1 MVDTAAV
8 RALRSMDLIP
18 YVLENPGVSIAE
30 LSARFSVTQ
39 AQIES
44 DLQLVFMCGLPGYTP
59 YELIDVA
66 FEDGVVSVIDPQ
78 VLDKPR
84 KFSSNEI
91 VVIALGLKI
100 LIDINQT
107 NSTALTKL
115 KQLSEKIAK
124 LGSNKSILMAGDVSA
139 FPFFEIISKSI
150 SEQRILDL
158 QYHSL
163 IKDQI
168 TQRLVL
174 PEKLYFLNGSLYLAA
189 LDIDIDS
196 DRVFKVDLIKE
207 CKVGEQ
213 MAAKKVLESSIET
226 TVILDVQKQNRNFI
240 ERNSSIITAIQ
251 ENGDSTR
258 VHLQVSNLEWIKL
271 TVLSNA
277 PGITVVSPELL
288 ATAVKQSARDLLALY

>member
-1 MVDTAAV
+1 MVDNAAV

-30 LSARFSVTQ
+30 LSAKFSVTQ

-150 SEQRILDL
+150 SEQRILNL

-213 MAAKKVLESSIET
+213 MAAKKVLESFSET

>member
-30 LSARFSVTQ
+30 LSAKFSVTQ

-213 MAAKKVLESSIET
+213 VAAKKVLESSIET

-288 ATAVKQSARDLLALY
+288 ATVVKQSARDLLALY

>member
-66 FEDGVVSVIDPQ
+66 FEDGVVSIIDPQ

-107 NSTALTKL
+107 NTTALTKL
-115 KQLSEKIAK
+115 KQLSDKIAK
-124 LGSNKSILMAGDVSA
+124 LGSNKSILMTGDVSA
-139 FPFFEIISKSI
+139 FPFFEIISKAV
-150 SEQRILDL
+150 SEQRVLDL

-174 PEKLYFLNGSLYLAA
+174 PEKLYFLNGSLYLSA
-189 LDIDIDS
+189 LDTDIDS

-207 CKVGEQ
+207 CKIGERV
-213 MAAKKVLESSIET
+213 AGKKVLESSTET
-226 TVILDVQKQNRNFI
+226 IVIIDVQKSNRNFI
-240 ERNSSIITAIQ
+240 ERNSSIITAMQ
-251 ENGDSTR
+251 ENGDLIR

-277 PGITVVSPELL
+277 PGITVVSPEPL
-288 ATAVKQSARDLLALY
+288 ANAVKQSARDLLALY

>member
-66 FEDGVVSVIDPQ
+66 FEDGVVSIIDPQ

-115 KQLSEKIAK
+115 KQLSDKIAK
-124 LGSNKSILMAGDVSA
+124 LGSIKSILMAGDVSA
-139 FPFFEIISKSI
+139 FPFFEIISKAI
-150 SEQRILDL
+150 SEQRVLDL

-163 IKDQI
+163 IKDEI
-168 TQRLVL
+168 TQRKVL
-174 PEKLYFLNGSLYLAA
+174 PEKMYFLNGSLYLSAI
-189 LDIDIDS
+189 DTDIDS
-196 DRVFKVDLIKE
+196 DRVFKVELIKE
-207 CKVGEQ
+207 CKIGERV
-213 MAAKKVLESSIET
+213 AGKKVLESSTET
-226 TVILDVQKQNRNFI
+226 IVILDVQKSNRNFI
-240 ERNSSIITAIQ
+240 ERNSSIITAMQ
-251 ENGDSTR
+251 ENGDLIR

-277 PGITVVSPELL
+277 PGITVVSPEPL
-288 ATAVKQSARDLLALY
+288 ANAVKQSARDLLALY

>member
-1 MVDTAAV
+1 MVDTAAI

-91 VVIALGLKI
+91 VVIALGLKL

-107 NSTALTKL
+107 NPTALTKL

-124 LGSNKSILMAGDVSA
+124 LGSNKSILMSGDVSKV
-139 FPFFEIISKSI
+139 PYFEIISRAI
-150 SEQRILDL
+150 AEQRILNL
-158 QYHSL
+158 QYQSL

-168 TQRLVL
+168 TQRIVL

-213 MAAKKVLESSIET
+213 VAAKKVFESSIET

-240 ERNSSIITAIQ
+240 ERNSSIITAMQ
-251 ENGDSTR
+251 ENGHSTR

>member
-1 MVDTAAV
+1 MVDTAAA

-66 FEDGVVSVIDPQ
+66 FEDGVVSIIDPQ

-107 NSTALTKL
+107 NTTALTKL
-115 KQLSEKIAK
+115 KQLSDKIAK
-124 LGSNKSILMAGDVSA
+124 LGSNKSILMTGDVSA
-139 FPFFEIISKSI
+139 FPFFEIISKAI
-150 SEQRILDL
+150 SEQRVLDL

-174 PEKLYFLNGSLYLAA
+174 PEKLYFLNGSLYLSA
-189 LDIDIDS
+189 LDTDIDS

-207 CKVGEQ
+207 CKIGERV
-213 MAAKKVLESSIET
+213 AGKKVLESSTET
-226 TVILDVQKQNRNFI
+226 IVILDVQKSNRNFI
-240 ERNSSIITAIQ
+240 ERNSSIITAMQ
-251 ENGDSTR
+251 ENGDLIR

-277 PGITVVSPELL
+277 PGITVVSPEPL
-288 ATAVKQSARDLLALY
+288 ANAVKQSARDLLALY

>member
-66 FEDGVVSVIDPQ
+66 FEDGVVSIIDPQ

-107 NSTALTKL
+107 NTTALTKL
-115 KQLSEKIAK
+115 KQLSDKIAK
-124 LGSNKSILMAGDVSA
+124 LGSNKSILMTGDVSA
-139 FPFFEIISKSI
+139 FPFFEIISKAI
-150 SEQRILDL
+150 SEQRVLAL

-174 PEKLYFLNGSLYLAA
+174 PEKLYFLNGRLYLSA

-207 CKVGEQ
+207 CKIGERV
-213 MAAKKVLESSIET
+213 AGKKVLQSFTET
-226 TVILDVQKQNRNFI
+226 IVILDVQKSNRNFI
-240 ERNSSIITAIQ
+240 ERNSSVITAMQ
-251 ENGDSTR
+251 ENGDLIR

-277 PGITVVSPELL
+277 PGITVVSPEPL
-288 ATAVKQSARDLLALY
+288 ANAVKQSARDLLALY

>member
-30 LSARFSVTQ
+30 LSAKFSVTQ

-150 SEQRILDL
+150 SEQRILNL

-174 PEKLYFLNGSLYLAA
+174 PEKMYFLNGSLYLAA

-213 MAAKKVLESSIET
+213 VAAKKVLESSIET

-240 ERNSSIITAIQ
+240 ERNSSIITSMQ

>member
-66 FEDGVVSVIDPQ
+66 FEDGVVSIIDPQ

-100 LIDINQT
+100 LIDIIKQT
-107 NSTALTKL
+107 PPLSQNSNSCRRRL
-115 KQLSEKIAK
+115 LSWGAI
-124 LGSNKSILMAGDVSA
+124 
-139 FPFFEIISKSI
+139 
-150 SEQRILDL
+150 
-158 QYHSL
+158 
-163 IKDQI
+163 
-168 TQRLVL
+168 
-174 PEKLYFLNGSLYLAA
+174 
-189 LDIDIDS
+189 
-196 DRVFKVDLIKE
+196 
-207 CKVGEQ
+207 
-213 MAAKKVLESSIET
+213 
-226 TVILDVQKQNRNFI
+226 NR
-240 ERNSSIITAIQ
+240 S
-251 ENGDSTR
+251 
-258 VHLQVSNLEWIKL
+258 
-271 TVLSNA
+271 
-277 PGITVVSPELL
+277 
-288 ATAVKQSARDLLALY
+288 

>member
-18 YVLENPGVSIAE
+18 YVLENPGISIAE
-30 LSARFSVTQ
+30 LSAKFSVTQ

-66 FEDGVVSVIDPQ
+66 FEDGVVSIIDPQ

-107 NSTALTKL
+107 NTTALTKL

-124 LGSNKSILMAGDVSA
+124 LGSNKSILMTGDVNA
-139 FPFFEIISKSI
+139 FPFFEIITKAI
-150 SEQRILDL
+150 SEQRVLDL

-213 MAAKKVLESSIET
+213 MAAKKVLESFSET

>member
-66 FEDGVVSVIDPQ
+66 FEDGVVSIIDPQ

-107 NSTALTKL
+107 NTTALTKL
-115 KQLSEKIAK
+115 KQLSDKIAK
-124 LGSNKSILMAGDVSA
+124 LGSNKSILMTGDVSA
-139 FPFFEIISKSI
+139 FPFFEIISKAI
-150 SEQRILDL
+150 SEQRVLAL

-174 PEKLYFLNGSLYLAA
+174 PEKLYFLNGRLYLSA

-207 CKVGEQ
+207 CEIGERV
-213 MAAKKVLESSIET
+213 AGKKVLESSTET
-226 TVILDVQKQNRNFI
+226 IVILDVQKSNRNFI
-240 ERNSSIITAIQ
+240 ERNSSIITAMQ
-251 ENGDSTR
+251 ENGDLIR

-277 PGITVVSPELL
+277 PGITVVSPEPL
-288 ATAVKQSARDLLALY
+288 ANAVKQSARDLLALY

>member
-30 LSARFSVTQ
+30 LSAKFSVTQ

-124 LGSNKSILMAGDVSA
+124 LGSIKSILMAGDVSM

-163 IKDQI
+163 TKDEI
-168 TQRLVL
+168 TQRKVL

-207 CKVGEQ
+207 CEMGEQ
-213 MAAKKVLESSIET
+213 VAAKKVLESSIET
-226 TVILDVQKQNRNFI
+226 TVILDVQKQNRNFL

>member
-66 FEDGVVSVIDPQ
+66 FEDGVVSIIDPQ

-107 NSTALTKL
+107 NTTALTKL
-115 KQLSEKIAK
+115 KQLSDKIAK
-124 LGSNKSILMAGDVSA
+124 LGSNKSILMTGDVSA
-139 FPFFEIISKSI
+139 FPFFEIISKAV
-150 SEQRILDL
+150 SEQRVLDL

-174 PEKLYFLNGSLYLAA
+174 PEKLYFLNGSLYLSA
-189 LDIDIDS
+189 LDTDIDS

-207 CKVGEQ
+207 CKIGERV
-213 MAAKKVLESSIET
+213 AGKKVLESSTET
-226 TVILDVQKQNRNFI
+226 IVILDVQKSNRNFI
-240 ERNSSIITAIQ
+240 ERNSSIITAMQ
-251 ENGDSTR
+251 ENGDLIR

-277 PGITVVSPELL
+277 PGITVVSPEPL
-288 ATAVKQSARDLLALY
+288 ANAVKQSARDLLALY

>member
-66 FEDGVVSVIDPQ
+66 FEDGVVSIIDPQ

-107 NSTALTKL
+107 NTTALTKL
-115 KQLSEKIAK
+115 KQLSDKIAK
-124 LGSNKSILMAGDVSA
+124 LGSNKSILMTGDVSA
-139 FPFFEIISKSI
+139 FPFFEIISKAI
-150 SEQRILDL
+150 SEQRVLDL

-163 IKDQI
+163 TKDEI
-168 TQRLVL
+168 TQRKVL
-174 PEKLYFLNGSLYLAA
+174 PEKMYFLNGSLYLSAI
-189 LDIDIDS
+189 DTDIDS

-207 CKVGEQ
+207 CKIGERV
-213 MAAKKVLESSIET
+213 AGKKVLESSTET
-226 TVILDVQKQNRNFI
+226 IVILDVQKSNRNFI
-240 ERNSSIITAIQ
+240 ERNSSIITAMQ
-251 ENGDSTR
+251 ENGDVIR
-258 VHLQVSNLEWIKL
+258 VHLQVSNIEWIKL
-271 TVLSNA
+271 SVLSNA
-277 PGITVVSPELL
+277 PGITVISPEPL
-288 ATAVKQSARDLLALY
+288 ANAVKQSARDLLALY

>member
-30 LSARFSVTQ
+30 LSAKFSVTQ

-150 SEQRILDL
+150 SEQRILNL

>member
-66 FEDGVVSVIDPQ
+66 FEDGVVSIIDPQ

-107 NSTALTKL
+107 NTTALTKL
-115 KQLSEKIAK
+115 KQLSDKIAK
-124 LGSNKSILMAGDVSA
+124 LGSNKSILMTGDVSA
-139 FPFFEIISKSI
+139 FPFFEIISKAI
-150 SEQRILDL
+150 SEQRVLAL

-174 PEKLYFLNGSLYLAA
+174 PEKLYFLNGSLYLSA
-189 LDIDIDS
+189 LDTDIDF

-207 CKVGEQ
+207 CKIGERL
-213 MAAKKVLESSIET
+213 AGKKVLESSTET
-226 TVILDVQKQNRNFI
+226 IVILDVQKSNRNFI
-240 ERNSSIITAIQ
+240 ERNSSIITAMQ
-251 ENGDSTR
+251 ENGDLIR

-277 PGITVVSPELL
+277 PGITVVSPEPL
-288 ATAVKQSARDLLALY
+288 ANAVKQSARDLLALY

>member
-30 LSARFSVTQ
+30 LSAKFSVTQ

-150 SEQRILDL
+150 SEQRILNL

-174 PEKLYFLNGSLYLAA
+174 PEKMYFLNGSLYLAA

-213 MAAKKVLESSIET
+213 VAAKKVLESSIET

-288 ATAVKQSARDLLALY
+288 ATVVKQSARDLLALY

>member
-66 FEDGVVSVIDPQ
+66 FEDGVVSIIDPQ

-107 NSTALTKL
+107 NTTALTKL
-115 KQLSEKIAK
+115 KQLSDKIAK
-124 LGSNKSILMAGDVSA
+124 LGSNESILMTGDVSG
-139 FPFFEIISKSI
+139 FPFFEIISKAI
-150 SEQRILDL
+150 SEQRVLDL

-174 PEKLYFLNGSLYLAA
+174 PEKLYFLNGRLYLSA

-207 CKVGEQ
+207 CKIGERV
-213 MAAKKVLESSIET
+213 AGKKVLESSTET
-226 TVILDVQKQNRNFI
+226 IVILDVQKSNRNFI
-240 ERNSSIITAIQ
+240 ERNSSIITAMQ
-251 ENGDSTR
+251 ENGDVIR
-258 VHLQVSNLEWIKL
+258 VHLQVSNIEWIKL
-271 TVLSNA
+271 SVLSNA
-277 PGITVVSPELL
+277 PGITVISPEPL
-288 ATAVKQSARDLLALY
+288 ANAVKQSARDLLALY

>member
-1 MVDTAAV
+1 MVDTAAI

-91 VVIALGLKI
+91 VVIALGLKL

-107 NSTALTKL
+107 NPTALAKL

-124 LGSNKSILMAGDVSA
+124 LGSNKSILMSGDVSKV
-139 FPFFEIISKSI
+139 PYFEIISRAI
-150 SEQRILDL
+150 AEQRILNL
-158 QYHSL
+158 QYQSL

-168 TQRLVL
+168 TQRIVL
-174 PEKLYFLNGSLYLAA
+174 PEKLYFLNGRLYLSA
-189 LDIDIDS
+189 LDIEIDS

-213 MAAKKVLESSIET
+213 MIAKKVVESSIET
-226 TVILDVQKQNRNFI
+226 TVIVDVQKQNRNFI
-240 ERNSSIITAIQ
+240 ERNSSIITAMQ

-277 PGITVVSPELL
+277 PDVTVVSPELL
-288 ATAVKQSARDLLALY
+288 ATAIKQSARDLLALY

>member
-1 MVDTAAV
+1 VVDTAAV

-66 FEDGVVSVIDPQ
+66 FEDGVVSIIDPQ

-107 NSTALTKL
+107 NTTALTKL
-115 KQLSEKIAK
+115 KQLSDKIAK
-124 LGSNKSILMAGDVSA
+124 LGSIKSILMAGDLSA
-139 FPFFEIISKSI
+139 FPFFEIISKAI
-150 SEQRILDL
+150 SEQRVLDL

-163 IKDQI
+163 TKDEI
-168 TQRLVL
+168 TQRKVL
-174 PEKLYFLNGSLYLAA
+174 PEKMYFLNGSLYLSAI
-189 LDIDIDS
+189 DTDIDS

-207 CKVGEQ
+207 CKIGERV
-213 MAAKKVLESSIET
+213 AGKKVLESSFET
-226 TVILDVQKQNRNFI
+226 TVILDVQKQSRNFI
-240 ERNSSIITAIQ
+240 ERNSSIITAMQ
-251 ENGDSTR
+251 QNGDTTR

-271 TVLSNA
+271 SVLSNA
-277 PGITVVSPELL
+277 PGITVVSPEPL
-288 ATAVKQSARDLLALY
+288 ANAVKQSAGDLLALY

>member
-66 FEDGVVSVIDPQ
+66 FEDGVVSIIDPQ

-107 NSTALTKL
+107 NSIALTKL
-115 KQLSEKIAK
+115 KQLSDKIAK
-124 LGSNKSILMAGDVSA
+124 LGSNKSILMTGDVSA
-139 FPFFEIISKSI
+139 FPFFEIISKAI
-150 SEQRILDL
+150 SEQRILAL

-174 PEKLYFLNGSLYLAA
+174 PEKLYFLNGRLYLSA

-207 CKVGEQ
+207 CKIGERV
-213 MAAKKVLESSIET
+213 AGKKVLESSTET
-226 TVILDVQKQNRNFI
+226 IVILDVQKQSRNFI
-240 ERNSSIITAIQ
+240 ERNSSIITAMQ
-251 ENGDSTR
+251 QNGDTTR

-271 TVLSNA
+271 SVLSNA
-277 PGITVVSPELL
+277 PGITVVSPEPL
-288 ATAVKQSARDLLALY
+288 ANAVKQSARDLLALY

>member
-1 MVDTAAV
+1 
-8 RALRSMDLIP
+8 
-18 YVLENPGVSIAE
+18 
-30 LSARFSVTQ
+30 
-39 AQIES
+39 
-44 DLQLVFMCGLPGYTP
+44 
-59 YELIDVA
+59 
-66 FEDGVVSVIDPQ
+66 
-78 VLDKPR
+78 
-84 KFSSNEI
+84 
-91 VVIALGLKI
+91 
-100 LIDINQT
+100 
-107 NSTALTKL
+107 
-115 KQLSEKIAK
+115 
-124 LGSNKSILMAGDVSA
+124 MAGDVSA

>member
-1 MVDTAAV
+1 MIDTAAV

-66 FEDGVVSVIDPQ
+66 FEDGVVSIIDPQ

-107 NSTALTKL
+107 NTTALTKL
-115 KQLSEKIAK
+115 KQLSDKIAK
-124 LGSNKSILMAGDVSA
+124 LGSNKSILMTGDVSA
-139 FPFFEIISKSI
+139 FPFFEIISKAI
-150 SEQRILDL
+150 SEQRVLAL

-174 PEKLYFLNGSLYLAA
+174 PEKLYFLNGRLYLSA

-207 CKVGEQ
+207 CKIGERV
-213 MAAKKVLESSIET
+213 AGKKVLESSTET
-226 TVILDVQKQNRNFI
+226 IVILDVQKSNRNFI
-240 ERNSSIITAIQ
+240 ERNSSIITAMQ
-251 ENGDSTR
+251 ENGDLIR

-277 PGITVVSPELL
+277 PGITVVSPEPL
-288 ATAVKQSARDLLALY
+288 ANAVKQSARDLLALY

>member
-30 LSARFSVTQ
+30 LSAKFSVTQ

-213 MAAKKVLESSIET
+213 MAAKKVLESFSET

>member
-1 MVDTAAV
+1 
-8 RALRSMDLIP
+8 MDLIP

-66 FEDGVVSVIDPQ
+66 FEDGVVSIIDPQ

-115 KQLSEKIAK
+115 KQLSDKIAK
-124 LGSNKSILMAGDVSA
+124 LGSIKSILMAGDVSA
-139 FPFFEIISKSI
+139 FPFFEIISKAI
-150 SEQRILDL
+150 SEQRVLDL

-163 IKDQI
+163 TKDEI
-168 TQRLVL
+168 TQRKVL
-174 PEKLYFLNGSLYLAA
+174 PEKMYFLNGSLYLSAI
-189 LDIDIDS
+189 DTDIDS

-207 CKVGEQ
+207 CKIGERV
-213 MAAKKVLESSIET
+213 AGKKVLESSFET
-226 TVILDVQKQNRNFI
+226 TVILDVQKQSRNFI
-240 ERNSSIITAIQ
+240 ERNSSIITAMQ
-251 ENGDSTR
+251 QNGDTTR

-271 TVLSNA
+271 SVLSNA
-277 PGITVVSPELL
+277 PGITVISPEPL
-288 ATAVKQSARDLLALY
+288 ANAVKQSARDLLALY

>member
-66 FEDGVVSVIDPQ
+66 FEDGVVSIIDPQ

-107 NSTALTKL
+107 NTTALTKL
-115 KQLSEKIAK
+115 KQLSDKIAK
-124 LGSNKSILMAGDVSA
+124 LGSNKSILMTGDVSA
-139 FPFFEIISKSI
+139 FPFFEIISKAI
-150 SEQRILDL
+150 SEERVLDL

-163 IKDQI
+163 IKDEI
-168 TQRLVL
+168 TQRKVL
-174 PEKLYFLNGSLYLAA
+174 PDKLYFLNGSLYLSA
-189 LDIDIDS
+189 LDTDIDS

-207 CKVGEQ
+207 CKIGERV
-213 MAAKKVLESSIET
+213 AGKKVLESSTET
-226 TVILDVQKQNRNFI
+226 IVILDVQKSNRNFI
-240 ERNSSIITAIQ
+240 ERNSSIITAMQ
-251 ENGDSTR
+251 ENGDLIR

-277 PGITVVSPELL
+277 PGITVVSPEPL
-288 ATAVKQSARDLLALY
+288 ANAVKQSARDLLALY

>member
-30 LSARFSVTQ
+30 LSAKFSVTQ

-107 NSTALTKL
+107 NSTALSKL

-124 LGSNKSILMAGDVSA
+124 LGSNKSILMAGDVST

-150 SEQRILDL
+150 SEQRILNL

-174 PEKLYFLNGSLYLAA
+174 PEKMYFLNGSLYLAA
-189 LDIDIDS
+189 LDINIDS

-213 MAAKKVLESSIET
+213 VAAKKVLESSIET

-258 VHLQVSNLEWIKL
+258 VHLQVSNLDWIKL

>member
-1 MVDTAAV
+1 MVDPAAV

-30 LSARFSVTQ
+30 LSAKFSVTQ

-174 PEKLYFLNGSLYLAA
+174 PKKLYFLNGSLYLSA

-240 ERNSSIITAIQ
+240 ERNSSIITAMQ

>member
-30 LSARFSVTQ
+30 LSAKFSVTQ

-150 SEQRILDL
+150 SEQRILNL

-174 PEKLYFLNGSLYLAA
+174 PEKMYFLNGSLYLAA

-288 ATAVKQSARDLLALY
+288 ATVVKQSARDLLALY

>member
-30 LSARFSVTQ
+30 LSAKFSVTQ

-124 LGSNKSILMAGDVSA
+124 LGSNVSILMAGDVNA

-240 ERNSSIITAIQ
+240 ERNSSIITAMQ

>member
-66 FEDGVVSVIDPQ
+66 FEDGVVSIIDPQ

-107 NSTALTKL
+107 NTTALTKL
-115 KQLSEKIAK
+115 KQLSDKIAK
-124 LGSNKSILMAGDVSA
+124 LGSNKSILMTGDVSA
-139 FPFFEIISKSI
+139 FPFFEIISKAI
-150 SEQRILDL
+150 SEQRVLAL

-174 PEKLYFLNGSLYLAA
+174 PEKLYFLNGSLYLSA
-189 LDIDIDS
+189 LDTDIDS

-207 CKVGEQ
+207 CKIGERV
-213 MAAKKVLESSIET
+213 AGKKVLESSTET
-226 TVILDVQKQNRNFI
+226 IVILDVQKSNRNFI
-240 ERNSSIITAIQ
+240 ERNSSIITAMQ
-251 ENGDSTR
+251 ENGDLIR

-271 TVLSNA
+271 SVLSNA
-277 PGITVVSPELL
+277 PGITVVSPEPL
-288 ATAVKQSARDLLALY
+288 ANAVKQSARDLLALY

>member
-1 MVDTAAV
+1 MVDTAAL

-30 LSARFSVTQ
+30 LSAKFSVTQ

-124 LGSNKSILMAGDVSA
+124 LGSNKSILMAGDVST

-163 IKDQI
+163 TKDEI
-168 TQRLVL
+168 TQRKVL

-213 MAAKKVLESSIET
+213 VAAKKVLESSIET

-258 VHLQVSNLEWIKL
+258 VHLQVSNLDWIKL

>member
-1 MVDTAAV
+1 MVDNAAV

-44 DLQLVFMCGLPGYTP
+44 DLQLIFMCGLPGYTH

-66 FEDGVVSVIDPQ
+66 FEDGVVSIIDPQ

-107 NSTALTKL
+107 NTTALTKL

-124 LGSNKSILMAGDVSA
+124 LGSNKSILMTGDVNA
-139 FPFFEIISKSI
+139 FPFFEIITKAI
-150 SEQRILDL
+150 SEQRVLDL

-163 IKDQI
+163 TKDEI
-168 TQRLVL
+168 TQRKVL
-174 PEKLYFLNGSLYLAA
+174 PEKLYFLNGSLYLSAI
-189 LDIDIDS
+189 DTDIDS

-207 CKVGEQ
+207 CKIGVRVAG
-213 MAAKKVLESSIET
+213 KKLLESSLET
-226 TVILDVQKQNRNFI
+226 TVVLDVQRQNRMFI
-240 ERNSSIITAIQ
+240 ERNSSIITAMQ
-251 ENGDSTR
+251 ENGDLIR

-277 PGITVVSPELL
+277 PGITVVSPESL
-288 ATAVKQSARDLLALY
+288 ADAVEQSARDLLALY

>member
-30 LSARFSVTQ
+30 LSAKFSVTQ

-174 PEKLYFLNGSLYLAA
+174 PKKLYFLNGSLYLSA

-240 ERNSSIITAIQ
+240 ERNSSIITAMQ

>member
-66 FEDGVVSVIDPQ
+66 FEDGVVSIIDPQ

-107 NSTALTKL
+107 NTTALTKL
-115 KQLSEKIAK
+115 KQLSDKIAK
-124 LGSNKSILMAGDVSA
+124 LGSNKSILMTGDVSA
-139 FPFFEIISKSI
+139 FPFFEIISKAI
-150 SEQRILDL
+150 SEQRVLDL

-174 PEKLYFLNGSLYLAA
+174 PEKLYFLNGRLYLSA

-207 CKVGEQ
+207 CKIGERV
-213 MAAKKVLESSIET
+213 AGKKVLESSTET
-226 TVILDVQKQNRNFI
+226 IVILDVQKSNRNFI
-240 ERNSSIITAIQ
+240 ERNSSIITAMQ
-251 ENGDSTR
+251 ENGDLIR

-277 PGITVVSPELL
+277 PGITVVSPEPL
-288 ATAVKQSARDLLALY
+288 ANAVKQSARDLLALY

>member
-30 LSARFSVTQ
+30 LSAKFSVTQ

-174 PEKLYFLNGSLYLAA
+174 PEKMYFLNGSLYLAA

-213 MAAKKVLESSIET
+213 VAAKKVLESSIET

-240 ERNSSIITAIQ
+240 ERNSSIITAMQ

>member
-66 FEDGVVSVIDPQ
+66 FEDGVVSIIDPQ

-107 NSTALTKL
+107 NTTALTKL
-115 KQLSEKIAK
+115 KQLADKIAK
-124 LGSNKSILMAGDVSA
+124 LGSNKSILMTGDVSA
-139 FPFFEIISKSI
+139 FPFFEIISKAI
-150 SEQRILDL
+150 SEQRVLAL

-174 PEKLYFLNGSLYLAA
+174 PEKLYFLNGRLYLSA

-207 CKVGEQ
+207 CKIGERV
-213 MAAKKVLESSIET
+213 AGKKVLESSTET
-226 TVILDVQKQNRNFI
+226 IVILDVQKSNRNFI
-240 ERNSSIITAIQ
+240 ERNSSIITAMQ
-251 ENGDSTR
+251 ENGDLIR

-277 PGITVVSPELL
+277 PGITVVSPEPL
-288 ATAVKQSARDLLALY
+288 ANAVKQSARDLLALY

>member
-30 LSARFSVTQ
+30 LSAKFSVTQ

-124 LGSNKSILMAGDVSA
+124 LGSNKSILMAGDVST

-163 IKDQI
+163 TKDEI
-168 TQRLVL
+168 TQRKVL

-213 MAAKKVLESSIET
+213 VAAKKVLESSIET

>member
-66 FEDGVVSVIDPQ
+66 FEDGVVSIIDPQ

-107 NSTALTKL
+107 NTTALTKL
-115 KQLSEKIAK
+115 KQLSDKIAK
-124 LGSNKSILMAGDVSA
+124 LGSNKSILMTGDVSA
-139 FPFFEIISKSI
+139 FPFFEIISKAI
-150 SEQRILDL
+150 SEQRVLDL

-174 PEKLYFLNGSLYLAA
+174 PEKLYFLNGSLYLSA

-207 CKVGEQ
+207 CKIGERV
-213 MAAKKVLESSIET
+213 AGKKVLESSTET
-226 TVILDVQKQNRNFI
+226 IVILDVQKSNRNFI
-240 ERNSSIITAIQ
+240 ERNSSIITAMQ
-251 ENGDSTR
+251 ENGDLIR

-277 PGITVVSPELL
+277 PGITVVSPEPL
-288 ATAVKQSARDLLALY
+288 ANAVKQSARDLLALY

>member
-30 LSARFSVTQ
+30 LSAKFSVTQ

-150 SEQRILDL
+150 SEQRILNL

-213 MAAKKVLESSIET
+213 VAAKKVLESSIET